1 MAITAVFSIPDMNAA
16 QYDRVIEQLE
26 AQGQLHPD
34 GRLHHVANANG
45 GGWHVVDIWESE
57 EKLGA
62 FAEVLM
68 PIIAELGVTPPTPTL
83 YAVHNTIVP

>member
-1 MAITAVFSIPDMNAA
+1 MAITAVFSIPDMDAA

-34 GRLHHVANANG
+34 GRLHYVANG

-68 PIIAELGVTPPTPTL
+68 PIIAEPGVTPPTPTV
-83 YAVHNTIVP
+83 YAVHNMILP